1 MTAEAPASKH
11 SVLIVGGGVAGL
23 ETLLALQE
31 LAEGRVQVA
40 LVSPEPDFTYKP
52 MMVEEPFL
60 TGVAEKRELAPI
72 ARELGA
78 RFIRQAVVSV
88 RPNDHRID
96 LADGSSLSYEMLV
109 VCAGGRLRAPY
120 ERAFTFPPAEGEPT
134 RLNDWLR
141 AAELNAGGKLAFVVP
156 PGVTWPLP
164 IYELA
169 LMTQRLARRGG
180 LEDVQCTIVTPES
193 APLIMFGLV
202 VSESV
207 AQLLQSRGIDVQAGS
222 HAREVG
228 SRLVLSPGDRPLDA
242 DAVISLPLLEGP
254 RIAGLPGDEKGF
266 IPIDRHAR
274 VRGLEDVYAAGDGTT
289 FPIKQGGIGTQQADA
304 AAEHIAARA
313 GAVLEPRPFR
323 PVLRGKLLTGDESMS
338 LRHEVTGGR
347 GEGTASDDYLWWP
360 PHKISGRYLAPWLA
374 HVSGHEDPEPP
385 RRALEVE
392 VALPAEWHE
401 QPMPGLPY
409 DADRRADRTET
420 EERKEA

>member
-1 MTAEAPASKH
+1 MIGEPPAPERT
-11 SVLIVGGGVAGL
+11 VLIVGGGVAGL
-23 ETLLALQE
+23 ETLLALRE
-31 LAEGRVQVA
+31 LAEGRVQVT
-40 LVSPEPDFTYKP
+40 LVTPDPDFTYKP

-60 TGVAEKRELAPI
+60 TGVAEKHELAPI

-78 RFIRQAVVSV
+78 RFVQQAVVGV
-88 RPNDHRID
+88 RPDDHLVD
-96 LADGSSLSYEMLV
+96 LADGSSVSYDMLV
-109 VCAGGRLRAPY
+109 MCAGGRFRAPY
-120 ERAFTFPPAEGEPT
+120 ECAFTFPPAEGEAT

-141 AAELNAGGKLAFVVP
+141 EAELNAGGKLAFVVP

-169 LMTQRLARRGG
+169 LMTRRLAKHGG
-180 LEDVQCTIVTPES
+180 LEDVRCIIVTPES

-202 VSESV
+202 ASESV
-207 AQLLQSRGIDVQAGS
+207 AQLLRSRGIDVQVGS
-222 HAREVG
+222 HARESG
-228 SRLVLSPGDRPLDA
+228 SRLVLTPGDRPLDA

-254 RIAGLPGDEKGF
+254 GIPGLPSDEKGF

-274 VRGLEDVYAAGDGTT
+274 VRGVEDVYAAGDGTT

-313 GAVLEPRPFR
+313 GAPVQPQPFR
-323 PVLRGKLLTGDESMS
+323 PVLRGKLLTGEESMS
-338 LRHEVTGGR
+338 LKHEIAGGG
-347 GEGTASDDYLWWP
+347 GEGKASEDYLWWP

-374 HVSGHEDPEPP
+374 HESVREDPEPP

-401 QPMPGLPY
+401 QPMVGNPY
-409 DADRRADRTET
+409 DADKNTKET
-420 EERKEA
+420 RNGD